1 MFVEPFSRL
10 EHLLVEIDP
19 NFFTILLELLV
30 DFFQFDRESV
40 QTDQTLL
47 VELDPVLYRR
57 LVYDGERHVSD
68 LLHCEHPRLFEPF
81 HGHVV
86 FVASMPAFKF
96 AEIGHCKCVALVL
109 VVLIPCAGVIKKEV
123 LAVQQALLGLLE
135 LLLML
140 SLTGLV
146 DDDDLFL

>member
-1 MFVEPFSRL
+1 MVLPNQIEDRRYRVLGRDTHPKRVEDLRGAP
-10 EHLLVEIDP
+10 
-19 NFFTILLELLV
+19 V
-30 DFFQFDRESV
+30 D
-40 QTDQTLL
+40 
-47 VELDPVLYRR
+47 
-57 LVYDGERHVSD
+57 
-68 LLHCEHPRLFEPF
+68 
-81 HGHVV
+81 GH
-86 FVASMPAFKF
+86 
-96 AEIGHCKCVALVL
+96 LVL